1 MLRMGIVPIN
11 GERSDVNKIKLILL
25 KNLLPVLLICLTGC
39 GSSKVEKVHREIAI
53 GMSVSE
59 VMGVLSRYE
68 GRHQY
73 LIKLCR
79 KDNICEDKMY
89 KPVDFVTTTKGIT
102 DKKHDYSRY
111 EAKIIVL
118 FVGPGY
124 LKNDFEVLLN
134 ADNKV
139 SLKTPVKRW
148 D

>member
-1 MLRMGIVPIN
+1 MYKIN
-11 GERSDVNKIKLILL
+11 LIFLT
-25 KNLLPVLLICLTGC
+25 NLLIVFLICITGC
-39 GSSKVEKVHREIAI
+39 GLSTVEKVHREIAI

-59 VMGVLSRYE
+59 VVDVLSKYE

-73 LIKLCR
+73 RIKLCS

-89 KPVDFVTTTKGIT
+89 KPEDFVATTKGIT
-102 DKKHDYSRY
+102 DKKHVYSRY

-124 LKNDFEVLLN
+124 LKNDFEVVFN

-139 SLKTPVKRW
+139 GLKTPVRRW

>member
-1 MLRMGIVPIN
+1 MY
-11 GERSDVNKIKLILL
+11 KIKLIFLT
-25 KNLLPVLLICLTGC
+25 NLLIVFLICITGC
-39 GSSKVEKVHREIAI
+39 GSNKVEKVYREIAI

-59 VMGVLSRYE
+59 VMDILSRYE

-73 LIKLCR
+73 RIKLCS

-89 KPVDFVTTTKGIT
+89 KPADFAATTNGIIY
-102 DKKHDYSRY
+102 KKQDYSRY

-124 LKNDFEVLLN
+124 LKNDFEVVFDS
-134 ADNKV
+134 DNKV
-139 SLKTPVKRW
+139 SLKTPVRRW